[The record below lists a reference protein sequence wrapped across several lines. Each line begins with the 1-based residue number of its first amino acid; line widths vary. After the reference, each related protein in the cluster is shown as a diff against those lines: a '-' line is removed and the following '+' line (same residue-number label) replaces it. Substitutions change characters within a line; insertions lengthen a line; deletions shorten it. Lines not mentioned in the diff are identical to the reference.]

1 MSIVAPEYLLFFA
14 TATFIYYATALRHR
28 WAILLIAS
36 CIFYMTYM
44 PAYIFLLL
52 FIISLNFGSAILM
65 EQSNRRLRQVVFVL
79 AITLN
84 LSVLILFKYFNFFT
98 ENISLLANFLHWN
111 YSVQILMVLV
121 PVGLSF
127 QIFQSLSYIFEVYS
141 QRWEAEK
148 HIGLYAL
155 FTLFYPTLL
164 SGPIERPQTLLKQF
178 HEMPSFEY
186 SNATHGLKRMAW
198 GYFKKVIVADHL
210 AVVVNQVYATP
221 GDYHGLVLIIAT
233 VLFAYQIYYD
243 FSGYSDIVIGA
254 AQVMGFK
261 LTNNF
266 TRPYFSAS
274 ITEFW
279 QRWHIS
285 LSTWIRDY
293 MYYPTARSLLALT
306 HRKHPRSI
314 QLIVSIIV
322 MGLVGLWHGANWT
335 FVIWGLLHG
344 FYLGLEGWF
353 RAKHF
358 AILSRLHLNQ
368 GVLNLFRVN
377 LTFSCICFAWIF
389 FRANSITDS
398 IYVVTHLGQG
408 INQPLIDIRR
418 IFAMLS
424 SRDWIVTICGVV
436 TVEIADWLTSN
447 KHRVTEMLELRPFW
461 LRWAFYYTFILI
473 IIVFGKFANSRFL
486 YFQF

>member
-164 SGPIERPQTLLKQF
+164 SGPIER
-178 HEMPSFEY
+178 
-186 SNATHGLKRMAW
+186 
-198 GYFKKVIVADHL
+198 
-210 AVVVNQVYATP
+210 
-221 GDYHGLVLIIAT
+221 
-233 VLFAYQIYYD
+233 
-243 FSGYSDIVIGA
+243 
-254 AQVMGFK
+254 
-261 LTNNF
+261 
-266 TRPYFSAS
+266 
-274 ITEFW
+274 
-279 QRWHIS
+279 
-285 LSTWIRDY
+285 
-293 MYYPTARSLLALT
+293 
-306 HRKHPRSI
+306 
-314 QLIVSIIV
+314 
-322 MGLVGLWHGANWT
+322 
-335 FVIWGLLHG
+335 
-344 FYLGLEGWF
+344 
-353 RAKHF
+353 
-358 AILSRLHLNQ
+358 
-368 GVLNLFRVN
+368 
-377 LTFSCICFAWIF
+377 
-389 FRANSITDS
+389 
-398 IYVVTHLGQG
+398 
-408 INQPLIDIRR
+408 
-418 IFAMLS
+418 
-424 SRDWIVTICGVV
+424 
-436 TVEIADWLTSN
+436 
-447 KHRVTEMLELRPFW
+447 
-461 LRWAFYYTFILI
+461 
-473 IIVFGKFANSRFL
+473 
-486 YFQF
+486 